1 MVVKPVVGA
10 SGVGAFRLVQKKT
23 EEIVKIARG
32 QEVIL
37 QVNQS
42 INCPMILNSLDFRN
56 SFQRY
61 SLTVSI
67 PSFTLMAPSVTQSE
81 SLTHLETFASK
92 EYMVDSLNILNL
104 KRWKLVKG

>member
-32 QEVIL
+32 QELIL

-42 INCPMILNSLDFRN
+42 MYCPKKLNSLDFRN
-56 SFQRY
+56 SFQRF

-67 PSFTLMAPSVTQSE
+67 PSFTLMAPLVTQSE
-81 SLTHLETFASK
+81 NLTHPETFASK
-92 EYMVDSLNILNL
+92 EYMVDSLNMLTL
-104 KRWKLVKG
+104 KRWKLVK